1 MLKHPL
7 FTPKFTTG
15 QNVKIIKP
23 SSSAML
29 DSCEANI
36 GQLSGV
42 ARSISAILCD
52 GSDEHDQW
60 QLMNVIDSTGALL
73 DHVAIKGAV
82 SSEQA
87 IRLCS
92 KYLPELQTGSI
103 RNVVPMTDSAI
114 KTFLDGANIPSGT
127 PFVLA
132 SDALELDSIGAT
144 KSVEWVDGCI
154 RSHGGSISQLMLDM
168 RRCDPQG
175 QLLEHVTPRDIV
187 RLVIDDSC
195 EFGPMLDA
203 MIIKHRNLEQTV
215 KRMAEALKAY
225 DNEEFFVKTVTPIEP
240 FKRNGVANVGAIFEM
255 SDSQKITVLFANPD
269 STPAKLS
276 SDDVLTS
283 WKWMLNKRDVTAILQ
298 PRAVDAKKYNVIAER
313 MTRLLARNHKK
324 FKDAQA
330 SRAKDEL
337 LLSELV
343 GQVEADQLELR
354 TLDAQYNAIQQEI
367 DAEAT
372 RKLNQTEIGKA
383 GESGLTAEG
392 AEKFHTD
399 LKATLENEQNVQL
412 SGDEFGEFN
421 LPEEAKELRALV
433 KNKLSEMI
441 GKAFPC
447 PALNADVFIRKSGV
461 KKVISFSGDVRKLQ
475 AIAGIQE
482 LLGIATLEETL
493 STYVPEKEQNIKAY
507 HILKAPLVLDEKP
520 LTVRFVVR
528 EDDQGHYHYD
538 HTVEGGVV
546 KNTKSPLL
554 DGLQVATLPKSGV
567 SQDELAKLTRNAGCQ
582 LDNSIENNQ
591 TQVNALLDD
600 ASNADA
606 VVLNMFIVDDEQGEQ
621 NVQMNK
627 SENTALY
634 EIKNGRKKE
643 GTIKVTKDG
652 DTYTAFVTIAGVGGE
667 FVGDLNQVKSWLA
680 VRLQRLGESAEG
692 ASLSWESTASRLKLK
707 SGEDYLNLSQEF
719 VTFEEMAPIRSKVDL
734 ALLIAKKLSKMDGWS
749 MSGSTAFRD
758 VTLNGQ
764 TYKYKFNF
772 DPSALK
778 KEFRI
783 DEVLM
788 ADPLDISTKKAV
800 VTFGMFMPSREGVE
814 LAVKSLYEGVNSHI
828 EKQLKNNT
836 QGDEQDVQMNNDDSQ
851 NNNAV
856 SDDQQFL
863 ERVVAGTEDMSSAD
877 FGDKLIAIAE
887 NLDPALEALFE
898 QATDAYANYAISLEV

>member
-87 IRLCS
+87 IRLCG

-215 KRMAEALKAY
+215 TRMAEALKAY

-399 LKATLENEQNVQL
+399 LKAILENEQNVQL
-412 SGDEFGEFN
+412 S
-421 LPEEAKELRALV
+421 
-433 KNKLSEMI
+433 
-441 GKAFPC
+441 
-447 PALNADVFIRKSGV
+447 
-461 KKVISFSGDVRKLQ
+461 
-475 AIAGIQE
+475 
-482 LLGIATLEETL
+482 
-493 STYVPEKEQNIKAY
+493 KEQLIVNKATALKDLLIAEHGFTDDRTAKRNTHAFVLDTPNKNRLTISAFIDETY
-507 HILKAPLVLDEKP
+507 NDQWVFSAWLGAGDTNILKDLD
-520 LTVRFVVR
+520 T
-528 EDDQGHYHYD
+528 
-538 HTVEGGVV
+538 
-546 KNTKSPLL
+546 
-554 DGLQVATLPKSGV
+554 
-567 SQDELAKLTRNAGCQ
+567 SQDIEQIAQQIVEA
-582 LDNSIENNQ
+582 DN
-591 TQVNALLDD
+591 
-600 ASNADA
+600 
-606 VVLNMFIVDDEQGEQ
+606 LNPNTTNEQGEQ

-627 SENTALY
+627 SENTAFY

-652 DTYTAFVTIAGVGGE
+652 DSYTAFVAIAGVGGE

-680 VRLQRLGESAEG
+680 VRLQRLGESVEG
-692 ASLSWESTASRLKLK
+692 APLSWESTASRLKLK

-719 VTFEEMAPIRSKVDL
+719 VTFEEMAPIRNKVDL
-734 ALLIAKKLSKMDGWS
+734 AFLIAKKLSKMDGWS

-778 KEFRI
+778 REFRI

-788 ADPLDISTKKAV
+788 AEPLDISTKQAI
-800 VTFGMFMPSREGVE
+800 VTYGMFTPSREGVE
-814 LAVKSLYEGVNSHI
+814 LAVKSLFEGVNSHI

-836 QGDEQDVQMNNDDSQ
+836 KGDEQDVQMNNDDSQ

>member
-87 IRLCS
+87 IRLCG

-215 KRMAEALKAY
+215 TRMAEALKAY

-399 LKATLENEQNVQL
+399 LKAILENEQNVQL
-412 SGDEFGEFN
+412 S
-421 LPEEAKELRALV
+421 
-433 KNKLSEMI
+433 
-441 GKAFPC
+441 
-447 PALNADVFIRKSGV
+447 
-461 KKVISFSGDVRKLQ
+461 
-475 AIAGIQE
+475 
-482 LLGIATLEETL
+482 
-493 STYVPEKEQNIKAY
+493 KEQLIVNKATALKDLLIAEHGFTDDRTAKRNTHAFVLDTPNKNRLTISAFIDETY
-507 HILKAPLVLDEKP
+507 NDQWVFSAWLGAGDTNILKDLD
-520 LTVRFVVR
+520 T
-528 EDDQGHYHYD
+528 
-538 HTVEGGVV
+538 
-546 KNTKSPLL
+546 
-554 DGLQVATLPKSGV
+554 
-567 SQDELAKLTRNAGCQ
+567 SQDIEQIAQQIVEADKLNPNTTN
-582 LDNSIENNQ
+582 
-591 TQVNALLDD
+591 
-600 ASNADA
+600 
-606 VVLNMFIVDDEQGEQ
+606 EQGEQ

-652 DTYTAFVTIAGVGGE
+652 DSYTAFVAIAGVGGE

-680 VRLQRLGESAEG
+680 VRLQRLGESVEG
-692 ASLSWESTASRLKLK
+692 APLSWESTASRLKLK

-734 ALLIAKKLSKMDGWS
+734 AFLIAKKLSKMDGWS

-778 KEFRI
+778 REFRI
-783 DEVLM
+783 DEILITE
-788 ADPLDISTKKAV
+788 PLDVSTKKTIA
-800 VTFGMFMPSREGVE
+800 TFGMFMPSREGVE
-814 LAVKSLYEGVNSHI
+814 LAVKSLFEDVNSHI
-828 EKQLKNNT
+828 QRQLEKNT
-836 QGDEQDVQMNNDDSQ
+836 QGGEQNVQMNNDDSQ

>member
-87 IRLCS
+87 IRLCG

-203 MIIKHRNLEQTV
+203 MIIKHRNLEKTV
-215 KRMAEALKAY
+215 TRMAEALKAY

-399 LKATLENEQNVQL
+399 LKAILENEQNVQL
-412 SGDEFGEFN
+412 SEEQLIVNKATALKDLLIAEHGFTDDRTAKRNTHAFVLDTPNKNRLTISAFIDETYNDQWVFSAWLGAGDTN
-421 LPEEAKELRALV
+421 
-433 KNKLSEMI
+433 
-441 GKAFPC
+441 
-447 PALNADVFIRKSGV
+447 
-461 KKVISFSGDVRKLQ
+461 
-475 AIAGIQE
+475 
-482 LLGIATLEETL
+482 
-493 STYVPEKEQNIKAY
+493 
-507 HILKAPLVLDEKP
+507 ILKDLD
-520 LTVRFVVR
+520 T
-528 EDDQGHYHYD
+528 
-538 HTVEGGVV
+538 
-546 KNTKSPLL
+546 
-554 DGLQVATLPKSGV
+554 
-567 SQDELAKLTRNAGCQ
+567 SQDIEQIAQQIVEA
-582 LDNSIENNQ
+582 DN
-591 TQVNALLDD
+591 
-600 ASNADA
+600 
-606 VVLNMFIVDDEQGEQ
+606 LNPNTTNEQGEQ

-652 DTYTAFVTIAGVGGE
+652 DSYTAFVAIAGVGGE

-734 ALLIAKKLSKMDGWS
+734 AFLISKKLSKMDGWS

-778 KEFRI
+778 REFRI
-783 DEVLM
+783 DEILITE
-788 ADPLDISTKKAV
+788 PLDVSTKKTIA
-800 VTFGMFMPSREGVE
+800 TFGMFMPSREGVE
-814 LAVKSLYEGVNSHI
+814 LAVKSLFEDVNSHI
-828 EKQLKNNT
+828 QRQLEKNT
-836 QGDEQDVQMNNDDSQ
+836 QGDEQDVQMNNDNSQ

>member
-87 IRLCS
+87 IRLCG

-215 KRMAEALKAY
+215 TRMAEALKAY

-399 LKATLENEQNVQL
+399 LKAILENEQNVQL
-412 SGDEFGEFN
+412 S
-421 LPEEAKELRALV
+421 
-433 KNKLSEMI
+433 
-441 GKAFPC
+441 
-447 PALNADVFIRKSGV
+447 
-461 KKVISFSGDVRKLQ
+461 
-475 AIAGIQE
+475 
-482 LLGIATLEETL
+482 
-493 STYVPEKEQNIKAY
+493 KEQLIVNKATALKDLLIAEHGFTDDRTAKRNTHAFVLDTPNKNRLTIIAFIDETY
-507 HILKAPLVLDEKP
+507 NDQWVFSAWLGAGDTNILKDLD
-520 LTVRFVVR
+520 T
-528 EDDQGHYHYD
+528 
-538 HTVEGGVV
+538 
-546 KNTKSPLL
+546 
-554 DGLQVATLPKSGV
+554 
-567 SQDELAKLTRNAGCQ
+567 SQDIEQIAQQIVEA
-582 LDNSIENNQ
+582 DN
-591 TQVNALLDD
+591 
-600 ASNADA
+600 
-606 VVLNMFIVDDEQGEQ
+606 LNPNTTNEQGEQ
-621 NVQMNK
+621 NVQMN
-627 SENTALY
+627 
-634 EIKNGRKKE
+634 
-643 GTIKVTKDG
+643 
-652 DTYTAFVTIAGVGGE
+652 
-667 FVGDLNQVKSWLA
+667 
-680 VRLQRLGESAEG
+680 
-692 ASLSWESTASRLKLK
+692 
-707 SGEDYLNLSQEF
+707 
-719 VTFEEMAPIRSKVDL
+719 
-734 ALLIAKKLSKMDGWS
+734 
-749 MSGSTAFRD
+749 
-758 VTLNGQ
+758 
-764 TYKYKFNF
+764 
-772 DPSALK
+772 
-778 KEFRI
+778 
-783 DEVLM
+783 
-788 ADPLDISTKKAV
+788 
-800 VTFGMFMPSREGVE
+800 
-814 LAVKSLYEGVNSHI
+814 
-828 EKQLKNNT
+828 
-836 QGDEQDVQMNNDDSQ
+836 NDNSQ

>member
-87 IRLCS
+87 IRLCG

-215 KRMAEALKAY
+215 TRMAEALKAY

-383 GESGLTAEG
+383 GESGLPTEGAEKLSAEG
-392 AEKFHTD
+392 AEKLDTE
-399 LKATLENEQNVQL
+399 LKATLENEQNVQM
-412 SGDEFGEFN
+412 S
-421 LPEEAKELRALV
+421 
-433 KNKLSEMI
+433 
-441 GKAFPC
+441 
-447 PALNADVFIRKSGV
+447 
-461 KKVISFSGDVRKLQ
+461 
-475 AIAGIQE
+475 
-482 LLGIATLEETL
+482 
-493 STYVPEKEQNIKAY
+493 KEQLVVNKATALKDLLIAEHGFTDDRTAKRNTHAFVLDTPNKNRLTISAFIDKTY
-507 HILKAPLVLDEKP
+507 NDQWVFSAWLGAGDTNILKDLD
-520 LTVRFVVR
+520 T
-528 EDDQGHYHYD
+528 
-538 HTVEGGVV
+538 
-546 KNTKSPLL
+546 
-554 DGLQVATLPKSGV
+554 
-567 SQDELAKLTRNAGCQ
+567 SQDIEQIAQQIVEA
-582 LDNSIENNQ
+582 DN
-591 TQVNALLDD
+591 
-600 ASNADA
+600 
-606 VVLNMFIVDDEQGEQ
+606 LNPNTTNEQGEQ

-627 SENTALY
+627 SENTAFY

-652 DTYTAFVTIAGVGGE
+652 DSYTAFVAIAGVGGE

-680 VRLQRLGESAEG
+680 VRLQRLGESVEG
-692 ASLSWESTASRLKLK
+692 APLSWESTASRLKLK

-719 VTFEEMAPIRSKVDL
+719 VTFEEMAPIRNKVDL
-734 ALLIAKKLSKMDGWS
+734 AFLISKKLSKMDGWS

-778 KEFRI
+778 REFRI

-788 ADPLDISTKKAV
+788 AEPLDISTKQAI
-800 VTFGMFMPSREGVE
+800 VTYGMFTPSREGVE
-814 LAVKSLYEGVNSHI
+814 LAVKSLFEGVNSHI
-828 EKQLKNNT
+828 EKQLENNT
-836 QGDEQDVQMNNDDSQ
+836 QGGEQDVQMNNDNSQ

>member
-87 IRLCS
+87 IRLCG

-154 RSHGGSISQLMLDM
+154 RSHGGSISQLMMDM
-168 RRCDPQG
+168 RRCDPEG
-175 QLLEHVTPRDIV
+175 QLLEHVTPRDII

-203 MIIKHRNLEQTV
+203 MIIKHRNLQQTV
-215 KRMAEALKAY
+215 TRMAEALKAY

-412 SGDEFGEFN
+412 S
-421 LPEEAKELRALV
+421 
-433 KNKLSEMI
+433 
-441 GKAFPC
+441 
-447 PALNADVFIRKSGV
+447 
-461 KKVISFSGDVRKLQ
+461 
-475 AIAGIQE
+475 
-482 LLGIATLEETL
+482 
-493 STYVPEKEQNIKAY
+493 KEQLIVNKATALKDLLIAEHGFTDDRTAKRNTHAFVLDTPNKNRLTISAFIDETY
-507 HILKAPLVLDEKP
+507 NDQWVFSAWLGAGDTNILKDLD
-520 LTVRFVVR
+520 T
-528 EDDQGHYHYD
+528 
-538 HTVEGGVV
+538 
-546 KNTKSPLL
+546 
-554 DGLQVATLPKSGV
+554 
-567 SQDELAKLTRNAGCQ
+567 SQDIEQIAQQIVEA
-582 LDNSIENNQ
+582 DN
-591 TQVNALLDD
+591 
-600 ASNADA
+600 
-606 VVLNMFIVDDEQGEQ
+606 LNPNTTNEQGKQ

-652 DTYTAFVTIAGVGGE
+652 DTYTAFVSIAGVGGE

-680 VRLQRLGESAEG
+680 VRLQRLGESVEG

-707 SGEDYLNLSQEF
+707 SGEDYLNLSEAF
-719 VTFEEMAPIRSKVDL
+719 VTFDEVTAVTSKVDL
-734 ALLIAKKLSKMDGWS
+734 AKLIAKKLSKMDGWS
-749 MSGSTAFRD
+749 MSGSTAIRD

-772 DPSALK
+772 APLASTT
-778 KEFRI
+778 EFRI

-788 ADPLDISTKKAV
+788 DESRGAV
-800 VTFGMFMPSREGVE
+800 TDEAIVTYGMFTPSREGVE
-814 LAVKSLYEGVNSHI
+814 LAVKSLFEGVNSHI
-828 EKQLKNNT
+828 EHQLENNT
-836 QGDEQDVQMNNDDSQ
+836 QSDEQDVQMNNDDSQ

>member
-1 MLKHPL
+1 MLKHQL

-87 IRLCS
+87 IRLCG

-215 KRMAEALKAY
+215 TRMAEALKAY

-412 SGDEFGEFN
+412 S
-421 LPEEAKELRALV
+421 
-433 KNKLSEMI
+433 
-441 GKAFPC
+441 
-447 PALNADVFIRKSGV
+447 
-461 KKVISFSGDVRKLQ
+461 
-475 AIAGIQE
+475 
-482 LLGIATLEETL
+482 
-493 STYVPEKEQNIKAY
+493 KEQLIVNKATALKDLLIAE
-507 HILKAPLVLDEKP
+507 HGFTDDRTAKRNTHAFVLDTPNKNRLTISAFIDETHNDQWVFSAWLGAGDTNILKDLD
-520 LTVRFVVR
+520 T
-528 EDDQGHYHYD
+528 
-538 HTVEGGVV
+538 
-546 KNTKSPLL
+546 
-554 DGLQVATLPKSGV
+554 
-567 SQDELAKLTRNAGCQ
+567 SQDIEQIAQQIVEA
-582 LDNSIENNQ
+582 DN
-591 TQVNALLDD
+591 
-600 ASNADA
+600 
-606 VVLNMFIVDDEQGEQ
+606 LNPNTTNEQGEQ

-652 DTYTAFVTIAGVGGE
+652 DSYTAFVAIAGVGGE

-734 ALLIAKKLSKMDGWS
+734 AILIAKKLSKMDGWS

-778 KEFRI
+778 REFRI

-788 ADPLDISTKKAV
+788 DESRGAVTDKAI
-800 VTFGMFMPSREGVE
+800 VTYGMFMPSREGVE
-814 LAVKSLYEGVNSHI
+814 LAVKSLFEGVNSHI

-836 QGDEQDVQMNNDDSQ
+836 QGGEQDVQMNNDNSQ

>member
-87 IRLCS
+87 IRLCG

-215 KRMAEALKAY
+215 TRMAEALKAY

-412 SGDEFGEFN
+412 S
-421 LPEEAKELRALV
+421 
-433 KNKLSEMI
+433 
-441 GKAFPC
+441 
-447 PALNADVFIRKSGV
+447 
-461 KKVISFSGDVRKLQ
+461 
-475 AIAGIQE
+475 
-482 LLGIATLEETL
+482 
-493 STYVPEKEQNIKAY
+493 KEQLIVNKATALKDLLIAE
-507 HILKAPLVLDEKP
+507 HGFTDDRTAKRNTHAFVLDTPNKNRLTISAFIDETHNDQWVFSAWLGAGDTNILKDLD
-520 LTVRFVVR
+520 T
-528 EDDQGHYHYD
+528 
-538 HTVEGGVV
+538 
-546 KNTKSPLL
+546 
-554 DGLQVATLPKSGV
+554 
-567 SQDELAKLTRNAGCQ
+567 SQDIEQIAQQIVEA
-582 LDNSIENNQ
+582 DN
-591 TQVNALLDD
+591 
-600 ASNADA
+600 
-606 VVLNMFIVDDEQGEQ
+606 LNPNTTNEQGKQ

-643 GTIKVTKDG
+643 GTIKVTKDD

-680 VRLQRLGESAEG
+680 VRLQRLGESVEG

>member
-87 IRLCS
+87 IRLCG

-215 KRMAEALKAY
+215 TRMAEALKAY

-399 LKATLENEQNVQL
+399 LKAILENEQNVQL
-412 SGDEFGEFN
+412 S
-421 LPEEAKELRALV
+421 
-433 KNKLSEMI
+433 
-441 GKAFPC
+441 
-447 PALNADVFIRKSGV
+447 
-461 KKVISFSGDVRKLQ
+461 
-475 AIAGIQE
+475 
-482 LLGIATLEETL
+482 
-493 STYVPEKEQNIKAY
+493 KEQLIVNKATALKDLLIAEHGFTDDRTAKRNTHAFVLDTPNKNRLTISAFIDETY
-507 HILKAPLVLDEKP
+507 NDQWVFSAWLGAGDTNILKDLD
-520 LTVRFVVR
+520 T
-528 EDDQGHYHYD
+528 
-538 HTVEGGVV
+538 
-546 KNTKSPLL
+546 
-554 DGLQVATLPKSGV
+554 
-567 SQDELAKLTRNAGCQ
+567 SQDIEQIAQQIVEA
-582 LDNSIENNQ
+582 DN
-591 TQVNALLDD
+591 
-600 ASNADA
+600 
-606 VVLNMFIVDDEQGEQ
+606 LNPNTTNEQGEQ

-652 DTYTAFVTIAGVGGE
+652 DSYTAFVAIAGVGGE

-680 VRLQRLGESAEG
+680 VRLQRLGESVEG
-692 ASLSWESTASRLKLK
+692 APLSWESTASRLKLK

-734 ALLIAKKLSKMDGWS
+734 AFLIAKKLSKMDGWS

-778 KEFRI
+778 REFRI
-783 DEVLM
+783 DEILITE
-788 ADPLDISTKKAV
+788 PLDVSTKKTIA
-800 VTFGMFMPSREGVE
+800 TFGMFMPSREGVE
-814 LAVKSLYEGVNSHI
+814 LAVKSLFEDVNTHI
-828 EKQLKNNT
+828 QRQLEKNT
-836 QGDEQDVQMNNDDSQ
+836 QGGEQNVQMNNEQGQETS
-851 NNNAV
+851 AV

>member
-203 MIIKHRNLEQTV
+203 MIIKHRNLQQTV
-215 KRMAEALKAY
+215 TRMAEALKAY

-412 SGDEFGEFN
+412 S
-421 LPEEAKELRALV
+421 
-433 KNKLSEMI
+433 
-441 GKAFPC
+441 
-447 PALNADVFIRKSGV
+447 
-461 KKVISFSGDVRKLQ
+461 
-475 AIAGIQE
+475 
-482 LLGIATLEETL
+482 
-493 STYVPEKEQNIKAY
+493 KEQLIVNKATALKDLLIAE
-507 HILKAPLVLDEKP
+507 HGFTDDRTAKRNTHAFVLDTPNKNRLTISAFIDETHNDQWVFSAWLGAGDTNILKDLD
-520 LTVRFVVR
+520 T
-528 EDDQGHYHYD
+528 
-538 HTVEGGVV
+538 
-546 KNTKSPLL
+546 
-554 DGLQVATLPKSGV
+554 
-567 SQDELAKLTRNAGCQ
+567 SQDIEQIAQQIVEA
-582 LDNSIENNQ
+582 DN
-591 TQVNALLDD
+591 
-600 ASNADA
+600 
-606 VVLNMFIVDDEQGEQ
+606 LNPNTTNEQGEQ

-680 VRLQRLGESAEG
+680 VRLQRLGESVEG

-788 ADPLDISTKKAV
+788 AEPLDISTKKAV

>member
-87 IRLCS
+87 IRLCG

-215 KRMAEALKAY
+215 TRMAEALKAY

-399 LKATLENEQNVQL
+399 LKATLENEQNVQM
-412 SGDEFGEFN
+412 S
-421 LPEEAKELRALV
+421 
-433 KNKLSEMI
+433 
-441 GKAFPC
+441 
-447 PALNADVFIRKSGV
+447 
-461 KKVISFSGDVRKLQ
+461 
-475 AIAGIQE
+475 
-482 LLGIATLEETL
+482 
-493 STYVPEKEQNIKAY
+493 KEQLIVNKATALKDLLIAEHGFTDDRTAKRNTHAFVLDTPNKNRLTISAFIDETY
-507 HILKAPLVLDEKP
+507 NDQWVFSAWLGAGDTNILKDLD
-520 LTVRFVVR
+520 T
-528 EDDQGHYHYD
+528 
-538 HTVEGGVV
+538 
-546 KNTKSPLL
+546 
-554 DGLQVATLPKSGV
+554 
-567 SQDELAKLTRNAGCQ
+567 SQDIEQIAQQIVEA
-582 LDNSIENNQ
+582 DN
-591 TQVNALLDD
+591 
-600 ASNADA
+600 
-606 VVLNMFIVDDEQGEQ
+606 LNPNTTNEQGEQ

-627 SENTALY
+627 SENTAFY

-652 DTYTAFVTIAGVGGE
+652 DSYTAFVAIAGVGGE

-680 VRLQRLGESAEG
+680 VRLQRLGESVEG
-692 ASLSWESTASRLKLK
+692 APLSWESTASRLKLK

-719 VTFEEMAPIRSKVDL
+719 VTFEEMAPIRNKVDL
-734 ALLIAKKLSKMDGWS
+734 AFLIAKKLSKMDGWS

-778 KEFRI
+778 REFRI
-783 DEVLM
+783 DEILM
-788 ADPLDISTKKAV
+788 DESRGAVTDKAI
-800 VTFGMFMPSREGVE
+800 VTYGMFTPSREGVE
-814 LAVKSLYEGVNSHI
+814 LAVKSLFEGVNSHI
-828 EKQLKNNT
+828 EKQLENNT
-836 QGDEQDVQMNNDDSQ
+836 QGGEQDVQMNNDNSQ

>member
-87 IRLCS
+87 IRLCG

-215 KRMAEALKAY
+215 TRMAEALKAY

-412 SGDEFGEFN
+412 S
-421 LPEEAKELRALV
+421 
-433 KNKLSEMI
+433 
-441 GKAFPC
+441 
-447 PALNADVFIRKSGV
+447 
-461 KKVISFSGDVRKLQ
+461 
-475 AIAGIQE
+475 
-482 LLGIATLEETL
+482 
-493 STYVPEKEQNIKAY
+493 KEQLIVNKATALKDLLIAEHGFTDDRTAKRNTHAFVLDTPNKNRLTISAFIDETY
-507 HILKAPLVLDEKP
+507 NDQWVFSAWLGAGDTNILKDLD
-520 LTVRFVVR
+520 T
-528 EDDQGHYHYD
+528 
-538 HTVEGGVV
+538 
-546 KNTKSPLL
+546 
-554 DGLQVATLPKSGV
+554 
-567 SQDELAKLTRNAGCQ
+567 SQDIEQIAQQIVEA
-582 LDNSIENNQ
+582 DN
-591 TQVNALLDD
+591 
-600 ASNADA
+600 
-606 VVLNMFIVDDEQGEQ
+606 LNPNTTNEQGEQGEQ

-627 SENTALY
+627 SENTAFY

-652 DTYTAFVTIAGVGGE
+652 DSYTAFVAIAGVGGE

-680 VRLQRLGESAEG
+680 VRLQRLGESVEG
-692 ASLSWESTASRLKLK
+692 APLSWESTASRLKLK

-778 KEFRI
+778 REFRI
-783 DEVLM
+783 DEILM
-788 ADPLDISTKKAV
+788 DESRGAVTDKAI
-800 VTFGMFMPSREGVE
+800 VTYGMFTPSREGVE
-814 LAVKSLYEGVNSHI
+814 LAVKSLFEGVNSHI
-828 EKQLKNNT
+828 EKQLENNT
-836 QGDEQDVQMNNDDSQ
+836 QGGEQDVQMNNDNSQ

>member
-87 IRLCS
+87 IRLCG

-215 KRMAEALKAY
+215 TRMAEALKAY

-399 LKATLENEQNVQL
+399 LKAILENEQNVQL
-412 SGDEFGEFN
+412 S
-421 LPEEAKELRALV
+421 
-433 KNKLSEMI
+433 
-441 GKAFPC
+441 
-447 PALNADVFIRKSGV
+447 
-461 KKVISFSGDVRKLQ
+461 
-475 AIAGIQE
+475 
-482 LLGIATLEETL
+482 
-493 STYVPEKEQNIKAY
+493 KEQLIVNKATALKDLLIAEHGFTDDRTAKRNTHAFVLDTPNKNRLTISAFIDETY
-507 HILKAPLVLDEKP
+507 NDQWVFSAWLGAGDTNILKDLD
-520 LTVRFVVR
+520 T
-528 EDDQGHYHYD
+528 
-538 HTVEGGVV
+538 
-546 KNTKSPLL
+546 
-554 DGLQVATLPKSGV
+554 
-567 SQDELAKLTRNAGCQ
+567 SQDIEQIAQQIVEA
-582 LDNSIENNQ
+582 DN
-591 TQVNALLDD
+591 
-600 ASNADA
+600 
-606 VVLNMFIVDDEQGEQ
+606 LNPNTTNEQGEQ

-627 SENTALY
+627 SENTAFY

-652 DTYTAFVTIAGVGGE
+652 DSYTAFVAIAGVGGE

-680 VRLQRLGESAEG
+680 VRLQRLGESVEG
-692 ASLSWESTASRLKLK
+692 APLSWESTASRLKLK

-719 VTFEEMAPIRSKVDL
+719 VTFEEMAPIRNKVDL
-734 ALLIAKKLSKMDGWS
+734 AFLISKKLSKMDGWS

-778 KEFRI
+778 REFRI
-783 DEVLM
+783 DEILITE
-788 ADPLDISTKKAV
+788 PLDVSTKKTIA
-800 VTFGMFMPSREGVE
+800 TFGMFMPSREGVE
-814 LAVKSLYEGVNSHI
+814 LAVKSLFEGVNSHI

-836 QGDEQDVQMNNDDSQ
+836 KGDEQDVQMNNDDSQ

>member
-87 IRLCS
+87 IRLCG

-215 KRMAEALKAY
+215 TRMAEALKAY

-399 LKATLENEQNVQL
+399 LKAILENEQNVQL
-412 SGDEFGEFN
+412 S
-421 LPEEAKELRALV
+421 
-433 KNKLSEMI
+433 
-441 GKAFPC
+441 
-447 PALNADVFIRKSGV
+447 
-461 KKVISFSGDVRKLQ
+461 
-475 AIAGIQE
+475 
-482 LLGIATLEETL
+482 
-493 STYVPEKEQNIKAY
+493 KEQLIVNKATALKDLLIAEHGFTDDRTAKRNTHAFVLDTPNKNRLTISAFIDETY
-507 HILKAPLVLDEKP
+507 NDQWVFSAWLGAGDTNILKDLD
-520 LTVRFVVR
+520 T
-528 EDDQGHYHYD
+528 
-538 HTVEGGVV
+538 
-546 KNTKSPLL
+546 
-554 DGLQVATLPKSGV
+554 
-567 SQDELAKLTRNAGCQ
+567 SQDIEQIAQQIVEA
-582 LDNSIENNQ
+582 DN
-591 TQVNALLDD
+591 
-600 ASNADA
+600 
-606 VVLNMFIVDDEQGEQ
+606 LNPNTTNEQGEQ

-627 SENTALY
+627 SENTAFY

-652 DTYTAFVTIAGVGGE
+652 DSYTAFVAIAGVGGE

-680 VRLQRLGESAEG
+680 VRLQRLGESVEG
-692 ASLSWESTASRLKLK
+692 APLSWESTASRLKLK

-719 VTFEEMAPIRSKVDL
+719 VTFEEMAPIRNKVDL
-734 ALLIAKKLSKMDGWS
+734 AFLISKKLSKMDGWS

-778 KEFRI
+778 REFRI
-783 DEVLM
+783 DEILITE
-788 ADPLDISTKKAV
+788 PLDVSTKKTIA
-800 VTFGMFMPSREGVE
+800 TFGMFMPSREGVE
-814 LAVKSLYEGVNSHI
+814 LAVKSLFEDVNTHI
-828 EKQLKNNT
+828 QRQLEKNT
-836 QGDEQDVQMNNDDSQ
+836 QGGEQNVQMNNEQGQETS
-851 NNNAV
+851 AV

>member
-87 IRLCS
+87 IRLCG

-215 KRMAEALKAY
+215 TRMAEALKAY

-399 LKATLENEQNVQL
+399 LKAILENEQNVQL
-412 SGDEFGEFN
+412 S
-421 LPEEAKELRALV
+421 
-433 KNKLSEMI
+433 
-441 GKAFPC
+441 
-447 PALNADVFIRKSGV
+447 
-461 KKVISFSGDVRKLQ
+461 
-475 AIAGIQE
+475 
-482 LLGIATLEETL
+482 
-493 STYVPEKEQNIKAY
+493 KEQLIVNKATALKDLLIAEHGFTDDRTAKRNTHAFVLDTPNKNRLTISAFIDETY
-507 HILKAPLVLDEKP
+507 NDQWVFSAWLGAGDTNILKDLD
-520 LTVRFVVR
+520 T
-528 EDDQGHYHYD
+528 
-538 HTVEGGVV
+538 
-546 KNTKSPLL
+546 
-554 DGLQVATLPKSGV
+554 
-567 SQDELAKLTRNAGCQ
+567 SQDIEQIAQQIVEA
-582 LDNSIENNQ
+582 DN
-591 TQVNALLDD
+591 
-600 ASNADA
+600 
-606 VVLNMFIVDDEQGEQ
+606 LNPNTTNEQGEQ

-627 SENTALY
+627 TENTAFY

-652 DTYTAFVTIAGVGGE
+652 DSYTAFVAIAGVGGE

-680 VRLQRLGESAEG
+680 VRLQRLGESVEG
-692 ASLSWESTASRLKLK
+692 APLSWESTASRLKLK

-719 VTFEEMAPIRSKVDL
+719 VTFEEMAPIRNKVDL
-734 ALLIAKKLSKMDGWS
+734 AFLISKKLSKMDGWS

-778 KEFRI
+778 REFRI
-783 DEVLM
+783 DEILITE
-788 ADPLDISTKKAV
+788 PLDVSTKKTIA
-800 VTFGMFMPSREGVE
+800 TFGMFMPSREGVE
-814 LAVKSLYEGVNSHI
+814 LAVKSLFEDVNSHI
-828 EKQLKNNT
+828 QRQLEKNT
-836 QGDEQDVQMNNDDSQ
+836 QGDEQDVQMNNDNSQ

>member
-87 IRLCS
+87 IRLCG

-225 DNEEFFVKTVTPIEP
+225 DNEEFFVKNVTPIEP

-399 LKATLENEQNVQL
+399 LKAILENEQNVQM
-412 SGDEFGEFN
+412 S
-421 LPEEAKELRALV
+421 
-433 KNKLSEMI
+433 
-441 GKAFPC
+441 
-447 PALNADVFIRKSGV
+447 
-461 KKVISFSGDVRKLQ
+461 
-475 AIAGIQE
+475 
-482 LLGIATLEETL
+482 
-493 STYVPEKEQNIKAY
+493 KEQLVVNKATALKDLLIAEHGFTDDRTAKRNTHAFVLDTPNKNRLTISAFIDETY
-507 HILKAPLVLDEKP
+507 NDQWVFSAWLGAGDTNILKDLD
-520 LTVRFVVR
+520 T
-528 EDDQGHYHYD
+528 
-538 HTVEGGVV
+538 
-546 KNTKSPLL
+546 
-554 DGLQVATLPKSGV
+554 
-567 SQDELAKLTRNAGCQ
+567 SQDIEQIAQQIVEA
-582 LDNSIENNQ
+582 DN
-591 TQVNALLDD
+591 
-600 ASNADA
+600 
-606 VVLNMFIVDDEQGEQ
+606 LNPNTTNEQGDQ

-627 SENTALY
+627 LENTAFY

-652 DTYTAFVTIAGVGGE
+652 DSYTAFVAIAGVGGE

-680 VRLQRLGESAEG
+680 VRLQRLGESVEG
-692 ASLSWESTASRLKLK
+692 APLSWESTASRLKLK

-734 ALLIAKKLSKMDGWS
+734 AFLIAKKLSKMDGWS

-778 KEFRI
+778 REFRI
-783 DEVLM
+783 DEILITE
-788 ADPLDISTKKAV
+788 PLDVSTKKTIA
-800 VTFGMFMPSREGVE
+800 TFGMFMPSREGVE
-814 LAVKSLYEGVNSHI
+814 LAVKSLFEDVNSHI
-828 EKQLKNNT
+828 QRQLEKNT
-836 QGDEQDVQMNNDDSQ
+836 QGGEQNVQMNNDDSQ

>member
-87 IRLCS
+87 IRLCG

-215 KRMAEALKAY
+215 TRMAEALKAY

-399 LKATLENEQNVQL
+399 LKAILEN
-412 SGDEFGEFN
+412 
-421 LPEEAKELRALV
+421 
-433 KNKLSEMI
+433 
-441 GKAFPC
+441 
-447 PALNADVFIRKSGV
+447 
-461 KKVISFSGDVRKLQ
+461 
-475 AIAGIQE
+475 
-482 LLGIATLEETL
+482 
-493 STYVPEKEQNIKAY
+493 
-507 HILKAPLVLDEKP
+507 
-520 LTVRFVVR
+520 
-528 EDDQGHYHYD
+528 
-538 HTVEGGVV
+538 
-546 KNTKSPLL
+546 
-554 DGLQVATLPKSGV
+554 
-567 SQDELAKLTRNAGCQ
+567 
-582 LDNSIENNQ
+582 
-591 TQVNALLDD
+591 
-600 ASNADA
+600 
-606 VVLNMFIVDDEQGEQ
+606 
-621 NVQMNK
+621 
-627 SENTALY
+627 
-634 EIKNGRKKE
+634 
-643 GTIKVTKDG
+643 
-652 DTYTAFVTIAGVGGE
+652 
-667 FVGDLNQVKSWLA
+667 
-680 VRLQRLGESAEG
+680 
-692 ASLSWESTASRLKLK
+692 
-707 SGEDYLNLSQEF
+707 
-719 VTFEEMAPIRSKVDL
+719 
-734 ALLIAKKLSKMDGWS
+734 
-749 MSGSTAFRD
+749 
-758 VTLNGQ
+758 
-764 TYKYKFNF
+764 
-772 DPSALK
+772 
-778 KEFRI
+778 
-783 DEVLM
+783 
-788 ADPLDISTKKAV
+788 
-800 VTFGMFMPSREGVE
+800 
-814 LAVKSLYEGVNSHI
+814 
-828 EKQLKNNT
+828 
-836 QGDEQDVQMNNDDSQ
+836 
-851 NNNAV
+851 
-856 SDDQQFL
+856 
-863 ERVVAGTEDMSSAD
+863 
-877 FGDKLIAIAE
+877 
-887 NLDPALEALFE
+887 
-898 QATDAYANYAISLEV
+898 

>member
-36 GQLSGV
+36 GQLSGI
-42 ARSISAILCD
+42 ARSISAIWCD

-82 SSEQA
+82 SNEQA
-87 IRLCS
+87 IRLCG

-132 SDALELDSIGAT
+132 SDALELDLIGAT

-154 RSHGGSISQLMLDM
+154 RSHGGSMSQLMLDM

-215 KRMAEALKAY
+215 TRMAEALKAY

-399 LKATLENEQNVQL
+399 LKAILENEQNVQL
-412 SGDEFGEFN
+412 S
-421 LPEEAKELRALV
+421 
-433 KNKLSEMI
+433 
-441 GKAFPC
+441 
-447 PALNADVFIRKSGV
+447 
-461 KKVISFSGDVRKLQ
+461 
-475 AIAGIQE
+475 
-482 LLGIATLEETL
+482 
-493 STYVPEKEQNIKAY
+493 KEQLIVNKATALKDLLIAEHGFTDDRTAKRNTHAFVLDTPNKNRLTISAFIDETY
-507 HILKAPLVLDEKP
+507 NDQWVFSAWLGAGDTNILKDLD
-520 LTVRFVVR
+520 T
-528 EDDQGHYHYD
+528 
-538 HTVEGGVV
+538 
-546 KNTKSPLL
+546 
-554 DGLQVATLPKSGV
+554 
-567 SQDELAKLTRNAGCQ
+567 SQDIEQIAQQIVEA
-582 LDNSIENNQ
+582 DN
-591 TQVNALLDD
+591 
-600 ASNADA
+600 
-606 VVLNMFIVDDEQGEQ
+606 LNPNTTNEQGEQ

-627 SENTALY
+627 SENTAFY

-652 DTYTAFVTIAGVGGE
+652 DSYTAFVAIAGVGGE

-680 VRLQRLGESAEG
+680 VRLQRLGESVEG
-692 ASLSWESTASRLKLK
+692 APLSWESTASRLKLK

-719 VTFEEMAPIRSKVDL
+719 VTFEEMAPIRNKVDL
-734 ALLIAKKLSKMDGWS
+734 AFLIAKKLSKMDGWS

-778 KEFRI
+778 REFRI
-783 DEVLM
+783 DEILM
-788 ADPLDISTKKAV
+788 DESRGAVTDKAI
-800 VTFGMFMPSREGVE
+800 VTYGMFTPSREGVE
-814 LAVKSLYEGVNSHI
+814 LAVKSLFEGVNSHI
-828 EKQLKNNT
+828 EKQLENNT
-836 QGDEQDVQMNNDDSQ
+836 QGGEQDVQMNNDNSQ

>member
-87 IRLCS
+87 IRLCG

-215 KRMAEALKAY
+215 TRMAEALKAY

-412 SGDEFGEFN
+412 SEEQLIVNKATALKDLLIAEHGFTDDRTAKRNTHAFVLDTPNKNRLTISAFIDETYNDQWVFSAWLGAGDTN
-421 LPEEAKELRALV
+421 
-433 KNKLSEMI
+433 
-441 GKAFPC
+441 
-447 PALNADVFIRKSGV
+447 
-461 KKVISFSGDVRKLQ
+461 
-475 AIAGIQE
+475 
-482 LLGIATLEETL
+482 
-493 STYVPEKEQNIKAY
+493 
-507 HILKAPLVLDEKP
+507 ILKDLD
-520 LTVRFVVR
+520 T
-528 EDDQGHYHYD
+528 
-538 HTVEGGVV
+538 
-546 KNTKSPLL
+546 
-554 DGLQVATLPKSGV
+554 
-567 SQDELAKLTRNAGCQ
+567 SQDIEQIAQQIVEA
-582 LDNSIENNQ
+582 DN
-591 TQVNALLDD
+591 
-600 ASNADA
+600 
-606 VVLNMFIVDDEQGEQ
+606 LNPNTTNEQGEQ

-627 SENTALY
+627 TENTAFY

-652 DTYTAFVTIAGVGGE
+652 DSYTAFVAIAGVGGE

-680 VRLQRLGESAEG
+680 VRLQRLGESVEG
-692 ASLSWESTASRLKLK
+692 APLSWESTASRLKLK

-719 VTFEEMAPIRSKVDL
+719 VTFEEMAPIRNKVDL
-734 ALLIAKKLSKMDGWS
+734 AFLISKKLSKMDGWS

-778 KEFRI
+778 REFRI
-783 DEVLM
+783 DEILITE
-788 ADPLDISTKKAV
+788 PLDVSTKKTIA
-800 VTFGMFMPSREGVE
+800 TFGMFMPSREGVE
-814 LAVKSLYEGVNSHI
+814 LAVKSLFEDVNSHI
-828 EKQLKNNT
+828 QRQLEKNT
-836 QGDEQDVQMNNDDSQ
+836 QGDEQDVQMNNDNSQ

>member
-87 IRLCS
+87 IRLCG

-154 RSHGGSISQLMLDM
+154 RSHGGSISQLMMDM
-168 RRCDPQG
+168 RRCDPEG
-175 QLLEHVTPRDIV
+175 QLLEHVTPRDII

-203 MIIKHRNLEQTV
+203 MIIKHRNLQQTV
-215 KRMAEALKAY
+215 TRMAEALKAY

-412 SGDEFGEFN
+412 S
-421 LPEEAKELRALV
+421 
-433 KNKLSEMI
+433 
-441 GKAFPC
+441 
-447 PALNADVFIRKSGV
+447 
-461 KKVISFSGDVRKLQ
+461 
-475 AIAGIQE
+475 
-482 LLGIATLEETL
+482 
-493 STYVPEKEQNIKAY
+493 KEQLIVNKATALKDLLIAEHGFTDDRTAKRNTHAFFLDTPNKNRLTISAFIDETY
-507 HILKAPLVLDEKP
+507 NDQWVFSAWLGAGDTNILKDLD
-520 LTVRFVVR
+520 T
-528 EDDQGHYHYD
+528 
-538 HTVEGGVV
+538 
-546 KNTKSPLL
+546 
-554 DGLQVATLPKSGV
+554 
-567 SQDELAKLTRNAGCQ
+567 SQDIEQIAQQIVEA
-582 LDNSIENNQ
+582 DN
-591 TQVNALLDD
+591 
-600 ASNADA
+600 
-606 VVLNMFIVDDEQGEQ
+606 LNPNTTNEQGEQ

-652 DTYTAFVTIAGVGGE
+652 DTYTAFVAIAGVGGE

-692 ASLSWESTASRLKLK
+692 ASLSWERTASRLKLK
-707 SGEDYLNLSQEF
+707 SGEDYLNLSEDF
-719 VTFEEMAPIRSKVDL
+719 ATFDEVTAVTSKIDL
-734 ALLIAKKLSKMDGWS
+734 AKLVAKKLSEMDGWS
-749 MSGSTAFRD
+749 MDGSTAIRN

-772 DPSALK
+772 DPLASK

-788 ADPLDISTKKAV
+788 AEPLDISTKQAI
-800 VTFGMFMPSREGVE
+800 VTYGMFTPSREGLE
-814 LAVKSLYEGVNSHI
+814 LAVKSLFEGVNSHI
-828 EKQLKNNT
+828 ENQLENNT

>member
-87 IRLCS
+87 IRLCG

-215 KRMAEALKAY
+215 TRMAEALKAY

-337 LLSELV
+337 LLSVLV

-399 LKATLENEQNVQL
+399 LKAILENEQNVQL
-412 SGDEFGEFN
+412 S
-421 LPEEAKELRALV
+421 
-433 KNKLSEMI
+433 
-441 GKAFPC
+441 
-447 PALNADVFIRKSGV
+447 
-461 KKVISFSGDVRKLQ
+461 
-475 AIAGIQE
+475 
-482 LLGIATLEETL
+482 
-493 STYVPEKEQNIKAY
+493 KEQLIVNKATALKDLLIAEHGFTDDRTAKRNTHAFVLDTPNKNRLTISAFIDETY
-507 HILKAPLVLDEKP
+507 NDQWVFSAWLGAGDTNILKDLD
-520 LTVRFVVR
+520 T
-528 EDDQGHYHYD
+528 
-538 HTVEGGVV
+538 
-546 KNTKSPLL
+546 
-554 DGLQVATLPKSGV
+554 
-567 SQDELAKLTRNAGCQ
+567 SQDIEQIAQQIVEA
-582 LDNSIENNQ
+582 DN
-591 TQVNALLDD
+591 
-600 ASNADA
+600 
-606 VVLNMFIVDDEQGEQ
+606 LNPNTTNEQGEQ

-652 DTYTAFVTIAGVGGE
+652 DSYTAFVAIAGVGGE

-680 VRLQRLGESAEG
+680 VRLQRLGESVEG
-692 ASLSWESTASRLKLK
+692 APLSWESTASRLKLK

-734 ALLIAKKLSKMDGWS
+734 AFLIAKKLSKMDGWS

-778 KEFRI
+778 REFRI
-783 DEVLM
+783 DEILITEPSDV
-788 ADPLDISTKKAV
+788 STKKTIA
-800 VTFGMFMPSREGVE
+800 TFGMFMPSREGVE
-814 LAVKSLYEGVNSHI
+814 LAVKSLFEDVNSHI
-828 EKQLKNNT
+828 QRQLEKNT
-836 QGDEQDVQMNNDDSQ
+836 QGGEQNVQMNNDDSQ

>member
-82 SSEQA
+82 SNEQA
-87 IRLCS
+87 IRLCG
-92 KYLPELQTGSI
+92 KYLPELEAGRI

-132 SDALELDSIGAT
+132 SDALELDLIGAT
-144 KSVEWVDGCI
+144 QSVEWLDGCI

-187 RLVIDDSC
+187 SLVIDESC

-215 KRMAEALKAY
+215 TRMAEALKAY

-343 GQVEADQLELR
+343 GQVESDQLELR

-421 LPEEAKELRALV
+421 LLEDAKELRALV

-528 EDDQGHYHYD
+528 EDNQGHYHYD

-591 TQVNALLDD
+591 NQVNALLDD

-621 NVQMNK
+621 NVQMNNAL
-627 SENTALY
+627 NTALY

-643 GTIKVTKDG
+643 GTIKVTKEDN
-652 DTYTAFVTIAGVGGE
+652 TYTAFVTVAGVGGE
-667 FVGDLNQVKSWLA
+667 FVGDLNQVKSWLT
-680 VRLQRLGESAEG
+680 VRLQRLGESVEG
-692 ASLSWESTASRLKLK
+692 APLSWERTASRLKLK

-719 VTFEEMAPIRSKVDL
+719 VTFEEMATVTSKVDL
-734 ALLIAKKLSKMDGWS
+734 AKLIAKKLSTMEGWS
-749 MSGSTAFRD
+749 MSGSTAVRD

-772 DPSALK
+772 APLASTT
-778 KEFRI
+778 EFRI

-788 ADPLDISTKKAV
+788 DESRGAV
-800 VTFGMFMPSREGVE
+800 TDEAIVTYGMFMPSREGVE
-814 LAVKSLYEGVNSHI
+814 LAVKSLFEGVNSHI
-828 EKQLKNNT
+828 EHQLENNT
-836 QGDEQDVQMNNDDSQ
+836 QGGEQNVQMNNEQNQ
-851 NNNAV
+851 NNSAV

-877 FGDKLIAIAE
+877 FGDKLIALAE

-898 QATDAYANYAISLEV
+898 KATDAYANYAISLEV

>member
-87 IRLCS
+87 IRLCG

-215 KRMAEALKAY
+215 TRMAEALKAY

-399 LKATLENEQNVQL
+399 LKAILENEQNVQL
-412 SGDEFGEFN
+412 S
-421 LPEEAKELRALV
+421 
-433 KNKLSEMI
+433 
-441 GKAFPC
+441 
-447 PALNADVFIRKSGV
+447 
-461 KKVISFSGDVRKLQ
+461 
-475 AIAGIQE
+475 
-482 LLGIATLEETL
+482 
-493 STYVPEKEQNIKAY
+493 KEQLIVNKATALKDLLIAEHGFTDDRTAKRNTHAFVLDTPNKNRLTIIAFIDETY
-507 HILKAPLVLDEKP
+507 NDQWVFSAWLGAGNTNILKDLD
-520 LTVRFVVR
+520 T
-528 EDDQGHYHYD
+528 
-538 HTVEGGVV
+538 
-546 KNTKSPLL
+546 
-554 DGLQVATLPKSGV
+554 
-567 SQDELAKLTRNAGCQ
+567 SQDIEQIAQQIVEA
-582 LDNSIENNQ
+582 DN
-591 TQVNALLDD
+591 
-600 ASNADA
+600 
-606 VVLNMFIVDDEQGEQ
+606 LNPNTTNEQGEQ

-627 SENTALY
+627 SENTAFY

-652 DTYTAFVTIAGVGGE
+652 DSYTAFVAIAGVGGE

-680 VRLQRLGESAEG
+680 VRLQRLGESVEG
-692 ASLSWESTASRLKLK
+692 APLSWESTASRLKLK

-719 VTFEEMAPIRSKVDL
+719 VTFEEMAPIRNKVDL
-734 ALLIAKKLSKMDGWS
+734 AFLIAKKLSKMDGWS

-778 KEFRI
+778 REFRI
-783 DEVLM
+783 DEILM
-788 ADPLDISTKKAV
+788 DESRGAVTDKAI
-800 VTFGMFMPSREGVE
+800 VTYGMFTPSREGVE
-814 LAVKSLYEGVNSHI
+814 LVVKSLFEGVNSHI
-828 EKQLKNNT
+828 EKQLENNT
-836 QGDEQDVQMNNDDSQ
+836 QGGEQDVQMNNDNSQ

>member
-87 IRLCS
+87 IRLCG

-215 KRMAEALKAY
+215 TRMAEALKAY

-399 LKATLENEQNVQL
+399 LKAILENEQNVQL
-412 SGDEFGEFN
+412 S
-421 LPEEAKELRALV
+421 
-433 KNKLSEMI
+433 
-441 GKAFPC
+441 
-447 PALNADVFIRKSGV
+447 
-461 KKVISFSGDVRKLQ
+461 
-475 AIAGIQE
+475 
-482 LLGIATLEETL
+482 
-493 STYVPEKEQNIKAY
+493 KEQLIVNKATALKDLLIAEHGFTDDRTAKRNTHAFVLDTPNKNRLTISAFIDETY
-507 HILKAPLVLDEKP
+507 NDQWVFSAWLGAGDTNILKDLD
-520 LTVRFVVR
+520 T
-528 EDDQGHYHYD
+528 
-538 HTVEGGVV
+538 
-546 KNTKSPLL
+546 
-554 DGLQVATLPKSGV
+554 
-567 SQDELAKLTRNAGCQ
+567 SQDIEQIAQQIVEADKLNPNTTN
-582 LDNSIENNQ
+582 
-591 TQVNALLDD
+591 
-600 ASNADA
+600 
-606 VVLNMFIVDDEQGEQ
+606 EQGEQ

-652 DTYTAFVTIAGVGGE
+652 DSYTAFVAIAGVGGE

-680 VRLQRLGESAEG
+680 VRLQRLGESVEG
-692 ASLSWESTASRLKLK
+692 APLSWESTASRLKLK

-719 VTFEEMAPIRSKVDL
+719 VTFEEMAPIRNKVDL
-734 ALLIAKKLSKMDGWS
+734 AFLISKKLSKMDGWS

-778 KEFRI
+778 REFRI
-783 DEVLM
+783 DEILITE
-788 ADPLDISTKKAV
+788 PLDVSTKKTIA
-800 VTFGMFMPSREGVE
+800 TFGMFMPSREGVE
-814 LAVKSLYEGVNSHI
+814 LAVKSLFEDVNSHI
-828 EKQLKNNT
+828 QRQLEKNT
-836 QGDEQDVQMNNDDSQ
+836 QGDEQDVQMNNDNSQ

>member
-87 IRLCS
+87 IRLCG

-215 KRMAEALKAY
+215 TRMAEALKAY

-392 AEKFHTD
+392 AEKFHTE

-412 SGDEFGEFN
+412 S
-421 LPEEAKELRALV
+421 
-433 KNKLSEMI
+433 
-441 GKAFPC
+441 
-447 PALNADVFIRKSGV
+447 
-461 KKVISFSGDVRKLQ
+461 
-475 AIAGIQE
+475 
-482 LLGIATLEETL
+482 
-493 STYVPEKEQNIKAY
+493 KEQLIVNKATALKDLLIAEHGFTDDRTAKRNTHAFVLDTPNKNRLTISAFIDETY
-507 HILKAPLVLDEKP
+507 NDQWVFSAWLGAGDTNILKDLD
-520 LTVRFVVR
+520 T
-528 EDDQGHYHYD
+528 
-538 HTVEGGVV
+538 
-546 KNTKSPLL
+546 
-554 DGLQVATLPKSGV
+554 
-567 SQDELAKLTRNAGCQ
+567 SQDIEQIAQQIVEA
-582 LDNSIENNQ
+582 DN
-591 TQVNALLDD
+591 
-600 ASNADA
+600 
-606 VVLNMFIVDDEQGEQ
+606 LNPNTTNEQGEQ

-627 SENTALY
+627 SENTAFY

-652 DTYTAFVTIAGVGGE
+652 DSYTAFVAIAGVGGE

-680 VRLQRLGESAEG
+680 VRLQRLGESVEG
-692 ASLSWESTASRLKLK
+692 APLSWESTASRLKLK

-719 VTFEEMAPIRSKVDL
+719 VTFEEMAPIRNKVDL
-734 ALLIAKKLSKMDGWS
+734 AFLISKKLSKMDGWS

-778 KEFRI
+778 REFRI
-783 DEVLM
+783 DEILM
-788 ADPLDISTKKAV
+788 AEPLDISTKQAV

-814 LAVKSLYEGVNSHI
+814 LAVKSLFEGVNSHI
-828 EKQLKNNT
+828 EKQLENNT
-836 QGDEQDVQMNNDDSQ
+836 QGGEQDVQMNNDNSQ

>member
-87 IRLCS
+87 IRLCG

-215 KRMAEALKAY
+215 TRMAEALKAY

-412 SGDEFGEFN
+412 S
-421 LPEEAKELRALV
+421 
-433 KNKLSEMI
+433 
-441 GKAFPC
+441 
-447 PALNADVFIRKSGV
+447 
-461 KKVISFSGDVRKLQ
+461 
-475 AIAGIQE
+475 
-482 LLGIATLEETL
+482 
-493 STYVPEKEQNIKAY
+493 KEQLIVNKATALKDLLIAEHGFTDDRTAKRNTHAFVLDTPNKNRLTISAFIDETY
-507 HILKAPLVLDEKP
+507 NDQWVFSAWLGAGDTNILKDLD
-520 LTVRFVVR
+520 T
-528 EDDQGHYHYD
+528 
-538 HTVEGGVV
+538 
-546 KNTKSPLL
+546 
-554 DGLQVATLPKSGV
+554 
-567 SQDELAKLTRNAGCQ
+567 SQDIEQIAQQIVEA
-582 LDNSIENNQ
+582 DN
-591 TQVNALLDD
+591 
-600 ASNADA
+600 
-606 VVLNMFIVDDEQGEQ
+606 LNPNTTNEQGEQ

-652 DTYTAFVTIAGVGGE
+652 DTYTAFVAIAGVGGE

-707 SGEDYLNLSQEF
+707 SGEDYLNLSEAF
-719 VTFEEMAPIRSKVDL
+719 VTFDEVTAVTSKVDL
-734 ALLIAKKLSKMDGWS
+734 AKLIAKKLSKMDGWS
-749 MSGSTAFRD
+749 MSGSTAIRD

-772 DPSALK
+772 APLASTT
-778 KEFRI
+778 EFRI

-788 ADPLDISTKKAV
+788 DESRGAV
-800 VTFGMFMPSREGVE
+800 TDEAIVTYGMFTPSREGVE
-814 LAVKSLYEGVNSHI
+814 LAVKSLFEGVNSHI
-828 EKQLKNNT
+828 EHQLENNT
-836 QGDEQDVQMNNDDSQ
+836 QSDEQDVQMNNDDSQ

>member
-87 IRLCS
+87 IRLCG

-203 MIIKHRNLEQTV
+203 MIIKHRNLEKTV
-215 KRMAEALKAY
+215 TRMAEALKAY

-399 LKATLENEQNVQL
+399 LKATLENEQNVQ
-412 SGDEFGEFN
+412 
-421 LPEEAKELRALV
+421 
-433 KNKLSEMI
+433 
-441 GKAFPC
+441 
-447 PALNADVFIRKSGV
+447 
-461 KKVISFSGDVRKLQ
+461 
-475 AIAGIQE
+475 
-482 LLGIATLEETL
+482 
-493 STYVPEKEQNIKAY
+493 
-507 HILKAPLVLDEKP
+507 
-520 LTVRFVVR
+520 
-528 EDDQGHYHYD
+528 
-538 HTVEGGVV
+538 
-546 KNTKSPLL
+546 
-554 DGLQVATLPKSGV
+554 
-567 SQDELAKLTRNAGCQ
+567 
-582 LDNSIENNQ
+582 
-591 TQVNALLDD
+591 
-600 ASNADA
+600 
-606 VVLNMFIVDDEQGEQ
+606 
-621 NVQMNK
+621 MNK
-627 SENTALY
+627 SENTAFY

-652 DTYTAFVTIAGVGGE
+652 DSYTAFVAIAGVGGE

-719 VTFEEMAPIRSKVDL
+719 VTFEEMAPIRNKLDL
-734 ALLIAKKLSKMDGWS
+734 AFLIAKKLSKMDGWS

-788 ADPLDISTKKAV
+788 AEPLDISTKKAV

-836 QGDEQDVQMNNDDSQ
+836 QGGEQDVQMNNDNSQ

>member
-87 IRLCS
+87 IRLCG

-215 KRMAEALKAY
+215 TRMAEALKAY

-399 LKATLENEQNVQL
+399 LKAILENEQNVQL
-412 SGDEFGEFN
+412 S
-421 LPEEAKELRALV
+421 
-433 KNKLSEMI
+433 
-441 GKAFPC
+441 
-447 PALNADVFIRKSGV
+447 
-461 KKVISFSGDVRKLQ
+461 
-475 AIAGIQE
+475 
-482 LLGIATLEETL
+482 
-493 STYVPEKEQNIKAY
+493 KEQLIVNKATALKDLLIAEHGFTDDRTAKRNTHAFVLDTPNKNRLTISAFIDETY
-507 HILKAPLVLDEKP
+507 NDQWVFSAWLGAGDTNILKDLD
-520 LTVRFVVR
+520 T
-528 EDDQGHYHYD
+528 
-538 HTVEGGVV
+538 
-546 KNTKSPLL
+546 
-554 DGLQVATLPKSGV
+554 
-567 SQDELAKLTRNAGCQ
+567 SQDIEQIAQQIVEA
-582 LDNSIENNQ
+582 DN
-591 TQVNALLDD
+591 
-600 ASNADA
+600 
-606 VVLNMFIVDDEQGEQ
+606 LNPNTTNEQGEQ

-652 DTYTAFVTIAGVGGE
+652 DSYTAFVAIAGVGGE

-719 VTFEEMAPIRSKVDL
+719 VTFEEMAPIRNKVDL
-734 ALLIAKKLSKMDGWS
+734 AFLIAKKLSKMDGWS

-778 KEFRI
+778 REFRI
-783 DEVLM
+783 DEILITE
-788 ADPLDISTKKAV
+788 PLDVSTKKTIA
-800 VTFGMFMPSREGVE
+800 TFGMFMPSREGVE
-814 LAVKSLYEGVNSHI
+814 LAVKSLFEDVNSHI
-828 EKQLKNNT
+828 QRQLEKNT
-836 QGDEQDVQMNNDDSQ
+836 QGDEQDVQMNNDNSQ